1 MPRTVRLAR
10 PARRV
15 LLAAAVLTAAAV
27 PHGRAADPQP
37 YEVQLAPTGT
47 APLDQMLRDSSNLIG
62 LREAPVGPFALI
74 ARARGDV
81 DRLRA
86 ALESQGYYA
95 GQIRIAVLGRPL
107 DDPALPDLL
116 DRAPAAPVPV
126 AVAVQTGPRFTL
138 RRVEARGAVPDGLAL
153 GLEPGA
159 PAVAADVMAARDRLL
174 MALRAR
180 GFALAKVGEPVA
192 TLDPAARALDVAV
205 PVETGPRVDLG
216 SIAVRGLDRVEEDF
230 VRRRLLVHRG
240 ERFDPARIEEARLDL
255 AQLGV
260 FSGVAVRAAER
271 LDAAGQLP
279 LTFELTERPRRAV
292 SVTAAWS
299 TDLGGS
305 VGATF
310 QHRNLFGRAEQ
321 LNLGAA
327 ATQLGG
333 SATRSPGYDV
343 NAGLTKPDFLAR
355 DQSLQFI
362 LRAVKEDLDAYDRT
376 AFIGGVAVSRKFSRV
391 WTASLGLTATQS
403 RVTQEGQSFDYQLLA
418 LPIGLRYDTTGVEG
432 LLDATRG
439 IRAAAA
445 ITPTHAFGDA
455 SERGDATFALLQV
468 SGSTYLDVGSYLG
481 GQEGRGVLALRG
493 LVGSAQGASTFE
505 LPPDQRFYAGGG
517 GTVRGYKYQ
526 SIGPRFPSGRPTG
539 GTAVTAATVEYRQRI
554 GESFGAAVF
563 VDAGQVNTTS
573 APFTGDLRVGAGV
586 GARYYTAIGP
596 IRLDVAVP
604 LDKRRRDDIV
614 QVYIGLGQAF

>member
-1 MPRTVRLAR
+1 MPRPLPFARLAR
-10 PARRV
+10 RALPAV
-15 LLAAAVLTAAAV
+15 LLAAVAA

-37 YEVQLAPTGT
+37 YEVQLAPTGQE
-47 APLDQMLRDSSNLIG
+47 PLDRALRDSSNLIG

-74 ARARGDV
+74 ARAREDV
-81 DRLRA
+81 GRLQA

-116 DRAPAAPVPV
+116 DRAPADPVPV
-126 AVAVQTGPRFTL
+126 AVQVGTGPRFHL
-138 RRVEARGAVPDGLAL
+138 RRVEARGGLPDGLAL
-153 GLEPGA
+153 GLDPGA
-159 PAVAADVMAARDRLL
+159 PAVAADVVAARDRLL
-174 MALRAR
+174 TALRAR

-216 SIAVRGLDRVEEDF
+216 PIALRGLDRVEEDF

-240 ERFDPARIEEARLDL
+240 ERFDPARIEEARQDL
-255 AQLGV
+255 VSLGV
-260 FSGVAVRAAER
+260 FSSVGVRASDR

-279 LTFELTERPRRAV
+279 LTFEVAERPRRAA

-321 LNLGAA
+321 LNLSAA

-343 NAGLTKPDFLAR
+343 NAGLIKPDFLAR
-355 DQSLQFI
+355 DQSLQFT

-376 AFIGGVAVSRKFSRV
+376 AFIGGVALSRKFSRT

-403 RVTQEGQSFDYQLLA
+403 RVAQEGQSYNYQLLA
-418 LPIGLRYDTTGVEG
+418 LPVGLRHDSTGVEG
-432 LLDATRG
+432 LLDPTRG
-439 IRAAAA
+439 IRAAASVS
-445 ITPTHAFGDA
+445 PTQSFGG
-455 SERGDATFALLQV
+455 SPEGGDATFVLLQLA
-468 SGSTYLDVGSYLG
+468 GSTYLDVGSYLG
-481 GQEGRGVLALRG
+481 GREGRGVLALRG

-539 GTAVTAATVEYRQRI
+539 GTSVTAATVEYRQRI
-554 GESFGAAVF
+554 GGSFGAAVF
-563 VDAGQVNTTS
+563 VDAGQVNTSS
-573 APFTGDLRVGAGV
+573 APFTGDVRLGAGV

-604 LDKRRRDDIV
+604 LDKRRRDDDF
-614 QVYIGLGQAF
+614 QLYIGLGQAF